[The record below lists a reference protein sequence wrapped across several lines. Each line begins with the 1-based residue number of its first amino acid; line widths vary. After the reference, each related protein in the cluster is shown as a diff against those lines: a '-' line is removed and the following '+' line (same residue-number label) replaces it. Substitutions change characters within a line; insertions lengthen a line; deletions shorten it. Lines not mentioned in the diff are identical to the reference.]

1 MITLL
6 PNPSPE
12 VLADGHLAVRAGC
25 HRATG
30 WRSQRCHELV
40 APNETFAA
48 RTVIV
53 IAVRG
58 RWPSAKSRRRLSF
71 GR

>member
-1 MITLL
+1 MMM
-6 PNPSPE
+6 PNPEPT
-12 VLADGHLAVRAGC
+12 AIGAGS
-25 HRATG
+25 